1 VPADRTEITE
11 IVTGLATFDAAD
23 MVAALADPPAAFG
36 GVGDDRW
43 QRLRELERAGRFR
56 PEFAAAW
63 ANGRCFLAARD
74 GLRGRPPEVVEWK
87 GPQRPPGV
95 DPIPAD
101 LRVDHVYLVSC
112 KYNSRI
118 QLNASPRSIFDAGV
132 GGGPGGGGAGGN
144 VGGAPADGAEPR
156 GDWYDDVARDQ
167 QQALYEIVR
176 FETGLV
182 ASLPDRAH
190 ELVPGQRR
198 ELATALGRGAW
209 TSPAAAQAYA
219 ALSAAVA
226 AGSAR
231 RWRQRLRSERLREAT
246 LWRFLRV
253 AAATYFVLGSDGERM
268 VRLRVGSPWD
278 WRQSF
283 RLRRFEVEPVASLQ
297 PIVSWTATVDDR
309 QAGGQRMVA
318 GHIEI
323 RWSHGRFSGPP
334 EAKVY
339 LDTPHHLVPGYWPLV

>member
-1 VPADRTEITE
+1 MPADRTEITE
-11 IVTGLATFDAAD
+11 IVTGLAMFGAAD
-23 MVAALADPPAAFG
+23 TVSALADPPAGFG
-36 GVGDDRW
+36 GVGDERW
-43 QRLRELERAGRFR
+43 SRLHELERAGRFR
-56 PEFAAAW
+56 AEFAAAW

-87 GPQRPPGV
+87 GPQRPPGT

-118 QLNASPRSIFDAGV
+118 QLNASPWSIFDAGA
-132 GGGPGGGGAGGN
+132 GPDA
-144 VGGAPADGAEPR
+144 R
-156 GDWYDDVARDQ
+156 GDWYGEVAGDE

-182 ASLPDRAH
+182 GALPDRVGAMTA
-190 ELVPGQRR
+190 GQRR
-198 ELATALGRGAW
+198 ELAAALGRGPW
-209 TSPAAAQAYA
+209 TSAAAAEAYT

-231 RWRQRLRSERLREAT
+231 CWRLGLRSERQREAT

-278 WRQSF
+278 WRQRF
-283 RLRRFEVEPVASLQ
+283 RLRRFDVEPVVSRQ
-297 PIVSWTATVDDR
+297 PVVRWSATADDR
-309 QAGGQRMVA
+309 AQGGQRTVE
-318 GHIEI
+318 GHIEV

-339 LDTPHHLVPGYWPLV
+339 LDTPHHQVPGYWPLA

>member
-11 IVTGLATFDAAD
+11 IVTGLATFGSPDVA
-23 MVAALADPPAAFG
+23 AALADPPAAFG

-43 QRLRELERAGRFR
+43 HRLRELERAGRFR
-56 PEFAAAW
+56 AEFAAAW
-63 ANGRCFLAARD
+63 ANGRCFLAARA

-118 QLNASPRSIFDAGV
+118 QLNASPWSIFDAGA
-132 GGGPGGGGAGGN
+132 GPDA
-144 VGGAPADGAEPR
+144 R
-156 GDWYDDVARDQ
+156 GDWYGEVACAE

-182 ASLPDRAH
+182 GVLPDRVH
-190 ELVPGQRR
+190 EMSPIQRR
-198 ELATALGRGAW
+198 ELAAALGRGAW
-209 TSPAAAQAYA
+209 TSPAAAEAYT
-219 ALSAAVA
+219 ALSGAVA

-231 RWRQRLRSERLREAT
+231 RWRDRLRSERLREAT

-283 RLRRFEVEPVASLQ
+283 RLRRFDVEPVVSLQ
-297 PIVSWTATVDDR
+297 PVVRWAATVDDR
-309 QAGGQRMVA
+309 DAGGQRTVD
-318 GHIEI
+318 GHIEV

-339 LDTPHHLVPGYWPLV
+339 LDTPHHLVAGYWPLA

>member
-1 VPADRTEITE
+1 MPADRTEITE
-11 IVTGLATFDAAD
+11 IVTGLATYGATDLAS
-23 MVAALADPPAAFG
+23 ALADPPVSFG

-43 QRLRELERAGRFR
+43 ERLRELERAGGFR
-56 PEFAAAW
+56 AEFAAAW
-63 ANGRCFLAARD
+63 ANGRCLLAARD

-95 DPIPAD
+95 EPIPAD

-118 QLNASPRSIFDAGV
+118 QLNASPWSIFDV
-132 GGGPGGGGAGGN
+132 
-144 VGGAPADGAEPR
+144 APNDQR
-156 GDWYDDVARDQ
+156 GDWYGEVAAAE

-182 ASLPDRAH
+182 GALPDRVDD
-190 ELVPGQRR
+190 LQPVQRR
-198 ELATALGRGAW
+198 QLGAALGRGRW
-209 TSPAAAQAYA
+209 TSPAAAEAYG

-226 AGSAR
+226 TGSAR
-231 RWRQRLRSERLREAT
+231 RWRELLRSERHREAT

-253 AAATYFVLGSDGERM
+253 AAASYFVLGSDGERM
-268 VRLRVGSPWD
+268 VRVRVGSPWD

-283 RLRRFEVEPVASLQ
+283 RLRRFDVEPVESRQ
-297 PIVSWTATVDDR
+297 PIVGWAATVDDR
-309 QAGGQRMVA
+309 AAGEPRTVE

-323 RWSHGRFSGPP
+323 RWSHGRFGGLP

-339 LDTPHHLVPGYWPLV
+339 LDTPHHLVAGYWPLA

>member
-1 VPADRTEITE
+1 MPADRTEITE
-11 IVTGLATFDAAD
+11 IVTGLATYGGDDLA
-23 MVAALADPPAAFG
+23 AALARPPASFG

-43 QRLRELERAGRFR
+43 QRIAALERAGRYR
-56 PEFAAAW
+56 AEFAAAW
-63 ANGRCFLAARD
+63 ANGRCLLAARD

-118 QLNASPRSIFDAGV
+118 QLNASPWSIFDA
-132 GGGPGGGGAGGN
+132 AGFPD
-144 VGGAPADGAEPR
+144 AR
-156 GDWYDDVARDQ
+156 GDWFGEVAAAE
-167 QQALYEIVR
+167 QQALYEVVR

-182 ASLPDRAH
+182 GSLPDRVDALTPA
-190 ELVPGQRR
+190 ERR
-198 ELATALGRGAW
+198 ELARALGRGPW
-209 TSPAAAQAYA
+209 TSPAAAEAYR
-219 ALSAAVA
+219 ALSEAVA

-231 RWRQRLRSERLREAT
+231 RWRHGLGSERLRELT

-283 RLRRFEVEPVASLQ
+283 RLRRFDVEPVVSGQ
-297 PIVSWTATVDDR
+297 PVVRWVATVDDR
-309 QAGGQRMVA
+309 AAGEARTVE
-318 GHIEI
+318 GHIEV

-339 LDTPHHLVPGYWPLV
+339 LDTPHHLVPGYWPIA

>member
-1 VPADRTEITE
+1 VPADRTE
-11 IVTGLATFDAAD
+11 IVTGLATYGGDDVA
-23 MVAALADPPAAFG
+23 AALARPPASFG

-43 QRLRELERAGRFR
+43 ERIVALERAGRYR
-56 PEFAAAW
+56 AEFAAAW
-63 ANGRCFLAARD
+63 ANGRCLLAARD

-87 GPQRPPGV
+87 GPQRPPGA

-118 QLNASPRSIFDAGV
+118 QLNASPWSIFDAG
-132 GGGPGGGGAGGN
+132 AG
-144 VGGAPADGAEPR
+144 VDAR
-156 GDWYDDVARDQ
+156 GDWFGEVAAAE
-167 QQALYEIVR
+167 QQALYEVVR

-182 ASLPDRAH
+182 GSLPDQAQAMT
-190 ELVPGQRR
+190 PAQRR

-209 TSPAAAQAYA
+209 TSPAAAEAYR
-219 ALSAAVA
+219 ALSEAVA
-226 AGSAR
+226 TGSAR
-231 RWRQRLRSERLREAT
+231 RWRERLRSERLREAT

-283 RLRRFEVEPVASLQ
+283 RLRRFDVEPGASGQ
-297 PIVSWTATVDDR
+297 PVVRWAATVDDR
-309 QAGGQRMVA
+309 GAGQPRTVE
-318 GHIEI
+318 GHIEV

-339 LDTPHHLVPGYWPLV
+339 LDTAHHLVPGYWPLA

>member
-1 VPADRTEITE
+1 MPADRTEITE
-11 IVTGLATFDAAD
+11 IVTGLATFGAPDLA
-23 MVAALADPPAAFG
+23 AALAAPPAAFG

-56 PEFAAAW
+56 AEFAAAW
-63 ANGRCFLAARD
+63 ANGRSFLAARD
-74 GLRGRPPEVVEWK
+74 GLRGRTPEVVEWK

-118 QLNASPRSIFDAGV
+118 QLNASPWSIFDVAAEV
-132 GGGPGGGGAGGN
+132 GAR
-144 VGGAPADGAEPR
+144 A
-156 GDWYDDVARDQ
+156 DWYGEVASDE

-182 ASLPDRAH
+182 GALPDRAQAMA
-190 ELVPGQRR
+190 PTQRR
-198 ELATALGRGAW
+198 ELAGALGRGPW
-209 TSPAAAQAYA
+209 TSPAAAEAYT

-231 RWRQRLRSERLREAT
+231 RWREGLRSERLREAT

-283 RLRRFEVEPVASLQ
+283 RLRRFDVEPVVSRQ
-297 PIVSWTATVDDR
+297 PVVRWTATVDDR
-309 QAGGQRMVA
+309 DTAGRRTVD
-318 GHIEI
+318 GHIEV

-339 LDTPHHLVPGYWPLV
+339 LDTPHHLVAGYWPLA